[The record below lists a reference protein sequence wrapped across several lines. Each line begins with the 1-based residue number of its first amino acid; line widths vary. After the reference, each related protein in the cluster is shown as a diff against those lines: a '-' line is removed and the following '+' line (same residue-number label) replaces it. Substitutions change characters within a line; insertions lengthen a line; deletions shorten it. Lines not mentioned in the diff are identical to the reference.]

1 MLENGAILDKSG
13 SSCRNT
19 YSTSGRNGRHNDIPC
34 PGKLRRVQSLDPSIV
49 HYDRFY
55 TWEGCLCQANKSRQ
69 AFVAI
74 SQDSFFEGSHVP
86 THVLLLFILLWIAGV
101 KHTSLCIITG
111 CCNETATSW
120 SRKLLSAV
128 QWDVLN
134 DFDGQ
139 MIGGPG
145 VEVQVDESKVM

>member
-1 MLENGAILDKSG
+1 
-13 SSCRNT
+13 
-19 YSTSGRNGRHNDIPC
+19 
-34 PGKLRRVQSLDPSIV
+34 
-49 HYDRFY
+49 
-55 TWEGCLCQANKSRQ
+55 
-69 AFVAI
+69 
-74 SQDSFFEGSHVP
+74 
-86 THVLLLFILLWIAGV
+86 VLLLFILLWIAGV

-111 CCNETATSW
+111 CCNETVTSW
-120 SRKLLSAV
+120 IRKLLSAV